1 MELESRI
8 EELQK
13 ELEELKTSVP
23 NEDASYSNV
32 TIKQLTET
40 KRDLESQVQDLQ
52 TRISQITRESTE
64 NMSLLNKEIQDLYD
78 SKSDI
83 SIKLGK
89 EKSSRI
95 LAEERFKLLSNTLDL
110 TKAENDQLRKR
121 FDYLHNT
128 ILKQDSKTHE
138 TLNEYVS
145 CKSKLSIVETELL
158 NLKEEQKL
166 RVHLEKNLKQELNK
180 LSSEKDS
187 LRIMVTQLQTLQKER
202 EDLLEETR
210 KSCQKKID
218 ELEDALSELKKETS
232 QKDHHIK
239 QLEEDNN
246 SNIEWYQNKIEALKK
261 DYESVITSV
270 DSKQTE
276 IEKLQYKVK
285 SLEKEIEED
294 KIRLHTYNVMDE
306 TINDDS
312 LRKELEKSKINL
324 TDAYSQIK
332 EYKDLYETTSQ
343 SLQQTNS
350 KLDESF
356 KDFTNQIKNLTD
368 EKTSLEDKISLLK
381 EQMFNLNNELDLQ
394 KKGMEK
400 EKADFKKRISILQNN
415 NKEVEAVKSEYE
427 SKLSKIQND
436 LDQQTI
442 YANTAQNNY
451 EQELQKHADVSKTIS
466 ELREQ
471 LHTYKGQVKTLNLS
485 RDQLENALKE
495 NEKSWSSQKESLLE
509 QLDLSNSRIED
520 LSSQNKLLYD
530 QIQIYTAADKEVNN
544 STNGPGLNNILI
556 TLRRERDIL
565 DTKVTVAERDA
576 KMLRQKIS
584 LMDVELQDARTK
596 LDNSR
601 VEKENHSSII
611 QQHDD
616 IMEKLNQLN
625 LLRESNITLRNE
637 LENNNNKKKE
647 LQSELDKLKQNVAPI
662 D

>member
-121 FDYLHNT
+121 FDYLQNT

-166 RVHLEKNLKQELNK
+166 RVHLEKNSKQELNK

-218 ELEDALSELKKETS
+218 ELEDALSELKRK
-232 QKDHHIK
+232 
-239 QLEEDNN
+239 L
-246 SNIEWYQNKIEALKK
+246 LKK
-261 DYESVITSV
+261 
-270 DSKQTE
+270 
-276 IEKLQYKVK
+276 
-285 SLEKEIEED
+285 
-294 KIRLHTYNVMDE
+294 
-306 TINDDS
+306 TI
-312 LRKELEKSKINL
+312 I
-324 TDAYSQIK
+324 
-332 EYKDLYETTSQ
+332 
-343 SLQQTNS
+343 
-350 KLDESF
+350 
-356 KDFTNQIKNLTD
+356 
-368 EKTSLEDKISLLK
+368 
-381 EQMFNLNNELDLQ
+381 
-394 KKGMEK
+394 
-400 EKADFKKRISILQNN
+400 
-415 NKEVEAVKSEYE
+415 
-427 SKLSKIQND
+427 
-436 LDQQTI
+436 
-442 YANTAQNNY
+442 
-451 EQELQKHADVSKTIS
+451 
-466 ELREQ
+466 
-471 LHTYKGQVKTLNLS
+471 
-485 RDQLENALKE
+485 
-495 NEKSWSSQKESLLE
+495 
-509 QLDLSNSRIED
+509 SNSW
-520 LSSQNKLLYD
+520 KKTT
-530 QIQIYTAADKEVNN
+530 IQI
-544 STNGPGLNNILI
+544 
-556 TLRRERDIL
+556 
-565 DTKVTVAERDA
+565 
-576 KMLRQKIS
+576 
-584 LMDVELQDARTK
+584 
-596 LDNSR
+596 
-601 VEKENHSSII
+601 
-611 QQHDD
+611 
-616 IMEKLNQLN
+616 
-625 LLRESNITLRNE
+625 
-637 LENNNNKKKE
+637 
-647 LQSELDKLKQNVAPI
+647 
-662 D
+662 